1 VIAPDIPP
9 EIPIDEAA
17 LEEHFIRSSGPGGQ
31 NVNKV
36 ESAVQLRY
44 DLGRARFLDDAARR
58 RLKILAGRKL
68 NHAGVLV
75 ITAHR
80 FRSQERNRD
89 DARARL
95 RELLVRAALAP
106 KPRRATKPT
115 RTSRERRLSAKH
127 ARGRV
132 KRLRRGTDED

>member
-1 VIAPDIPP
+1 VIAPGIPP

>member
-1 VIAPDIPP
+1 VILPD
-9 EIPIDEAA
+9 IPIDEDA

-58 RLKILAGRKL
+58 RLKTLAGRKL

-80 FRSQERNRD
+80 FRSQERNRE

-95 RELLVRAALAP
+95 RELLARAALAP

-115 RTSRERRLSAKH
+115 RTSRERRLKAKH
-127 ARGRV
+127 ERGRI
-132 KRLRRGTDED
+132 KRLRRESDED

>member
-1 VIAPDIPP
+1 VIAPGIPP
-9 EIPIDEAA
+9 EILIDEAA

>member
-1 VIAPDIPP
+1 VIAPGIPP

-132 KRLRRGTDED
+132 KRLRRETDED